1 MEISEE
7 QRRRMEA
14 NRAAALAR
22 RQRSSQ
28 NAEALA
34 NSGEKCDKAHLV
46 SLEICSASEFFVVPP
61 HSCCSD
67 VLRRVHHWLESVP
80 PLCWKSCDYN
90 RCPVYRLRDYE
101 VVTDVL
107 QRLPGVKLE
116 HIPLSTRNSLR
127 SCSHQLRNADQWLPF
142 HPRHA
147 PDSVV
152 DKLLLGLP
160 WKLKQYLLPFQW
172 DGIRYG
178 LRRGGR
184 VLIADEMGLGKTL
197 QAIAIA
203 ACYLND
209 GPLLVVCPASLRLV
223 WAEELERWLPF
234 LSPSDVHLVFGRED
248 DLKDLKTPKVVVI
261 SYNMLRR
268 LRESIL
274 RCSWE
279 TVIVDE
285 SHNIRCSKRPTDSE
299 ETTALMEVA
308 RAAPRAVFL
317 SGTPSLSR
325 PFDIF
330 NQVNALWPG
339 ILGKNK
345 YNFARNYC
353 SSSSDAA
360 YKDYQR
366 GVRLEELNIL
376 LREIVMIR
384 RLKDQILTQL
394 PPKRRQIIRLRL
406 SSGDMLEAKASID
419 ADGDERQLNTQEIGI
434 AKLKGVTD
442 WLSNNPFSAVKEEMQ
457 KLIIFCHHHKVM
469 NSLQEFIVSKEIEFI
484 RIDGHTDAKDR
495 QKATEIFRQKDEVKV
510 AIVGVT
516 AGGVGLD
523 LSAARNVVFVELPK
537 TASELV
543 QAEDRAHRRGQK
555 SAVNI
560 YIFCAKETSDECHW
574 QSLSKSLE
582 RVTTMTNGSE
592 DAIPGLE
599 VETLMD
605 QTESGDTKACSLL
618 RRCQNSLPP
627 DEVPEGRRVVSET
640 AQQNASNE
648 SWNFDAHLLMF
659 EVSSNTGRVHLYK
672 KSLEEPPVV
681 TALSENFKP
690 EDLEKLEQIP
700 STERNLLLPTCLLEN
715 TSLVDAS
722 MAFIREW
729 KTLRPVHRKRL
740 YGRPLQ
746 LPLSR
751 ALSRLTGAQGG
762 LVKGGSKR
770 RRRPIGEL
778 ACPLPDGAS
787 WRDIYLSGNMSSRPI
802 LQAWTADDNPL
813 CKLCHRPCTRQDSRE
828 PTTLEDLFC
837 KSDCFEEYMT
847 KTSSHFMREKL
858 FRLERGVCVTCN
870 LDCHALVECIRNL
883 DVNLRSAYILK
894 KAPAFGTHET
904 LLQNL
909 VEDPIEGNAWHA
921 DHIVP
926 VFAGGGE
933 CDLENMRTLCVVCH
947 AQVTSEQ
954 CRKRHASFRKAQRAL
969 QFTVE
974 RLLDNKRL
982 KSEEVILS
990 ETDDDKE
997 LLGIEVAGSAY
1008 SKQTG

>member
-34 NSGEKCDKAHLV
+34 NSGEKCDKAHL
-46 SLEICSASEFFVVPP
+46 
-61 HSCCSD
+61 
-67 VLRRVHHWLESVP
+67 VP

-330 NQVNALWPG
+330 NQVNALCI
-339 ILGKNK
+339 IL
-345 YNFARNYC
+345 RETT
-353 SSSSDAA
+353 AA
-360 YKDYQR
+360 QSHHYFQDYQR

-659 EVSSNTGRVHLYK
+659 EVHNRYHVVIEMSPAFFQVSSNTGRVHLYK

-969 QFTVE
+969 QFT
-974 RLLDNKRL
+974 RYGFLRKGDHQSK
-982 KSEEVILS
+982 
-990 ETDDDKE
+990 TDDDKE